1 LLLSDLNESLRRGG
15 FSLNHYDLIHSR
27 CVSPGIKKER
37 WRRYVA
43 ELAALLRRD
52 GWVQLVEYYYIIQ
65 SDSGR
70 LTDQHALQQ
79 WGTVYRAAMERERD
93 PRVGRNLRG
102 LLRDAN
108 LRDIHER
115 TYNIPI
121 GGWSSGKCGNLCVVC
136 FLSDLLRDQM
146 ESFVAR
152 LYCKPPAK
160 RVKTLHL

>member
-1 LLLSDLNESLRRGG
+1 VLTSHCAQIEGVDIFPVQLPDQPDNLRLLLSNLNESLRRGG

-52 GWVQLVEYYYIIQ
+52 GWVQFVEYYYIIQ

-79 WGTVYRAAMERERD
+79 WGLVYRAAMERERD

-108 LRDIHER
+108 LRDIQER
-115 TYNIPI
+115 TYNVPI
-121 GGWSSGKCGNLCVVC
+121 GGWSSGKCEKSLAAY
-136 FLSDLLRDQM
+136 S
-146 ESFVAR
+146 
-152 LYCKPPAK
+152 
-160 RVKTLHL
+160 